1 MRKFSEHSWKP
12 QNRLKETSLFT
23 NKTNQI
29 KKKDVNQFSS
39 MLMYKFNNVNENT
52 KLILSIILK
61 GTQARIGMNIR
72 KEEQWN

>member
-1 MRKFSEHSWKP
+1 M
-12 QNRLKETSLFT
+12 

-29 KKKDVNQFSS
+29 KKKDVNQFSPT
-39 MLMYKFNNVNENT
+39 LMYKFNNVNENI

-72 KEEQWN
+72 KEE